1 MTTLG
6 YHDNIAYRDPL
17 FGKMGLY
24 IDSSTQDASLLTESS
39 STSSARPDVES
50 RHPEIEPDGSVDS
63 LRSNSDD
70 GGTDIEDLDEEDC
83 KPLLVS
89 RSV

>member
-1 MTTLG
+1 
-6 YHDNIAYRDPL
+6 
-17 FGKMGLY
+17 MGLY

-50 RHPEIEPDGSVDS
+50 RHPEIEVDDPVDS

-70 GGTDIEDLDEEDC
+70 EGTDIEDVDEEDC
-83 KPLLVS
+83 GPLFVS
-89 RSV
+89 RFV